1 MSTHY
6 FLVAF
11 LSIVIRKYFSYP
23 IVFIAKKQH
32 YVHWITLYK
41 QECMIMIHEAWNFVL
56 SFMLQLGN
64 SLELEP
70 IIILEGLTFNL
81 FRGEEEAV
89 CNRESSKLSRPK
101 IHYWLTLCQY
111 SLLYPGPF
119 FFSEHL
125 RSAFHWQ
132 YAGTILWY
140 CLLYYSEKM

>member
-111 SLLYPGPF
+111 SLHHRFSFQNTWGPELN
-119 FFSEHL
+119 SK
-125 RSAFHWQ
+125 Q
-132 YAGTILWY
+132 YAEAFV
-140 CLLYYSEKM
+140 CRCYSEKM